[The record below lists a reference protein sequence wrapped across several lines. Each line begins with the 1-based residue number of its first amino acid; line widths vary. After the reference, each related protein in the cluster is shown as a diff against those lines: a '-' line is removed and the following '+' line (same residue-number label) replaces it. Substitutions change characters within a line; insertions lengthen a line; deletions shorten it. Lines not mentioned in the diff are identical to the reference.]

1 MAQTTPKDRQ
11 ELVSLILDDGIG
23 KIANA
28 LSKAISYDRDPQLFD
43 PDYIRSRDAEIKK
56 LQENGEDASRL
67 EKERDKRRGKPVY
80 LTSYQNRIV
89 HALSYAISREIDTNE
104 NVKEEI
110 QQSLRNRK
118 PISRVVNITALTSL
132 IFNSQ
137 RKRYKDIIIKEINN
151 LAKIK
156 QIQILGSGD
165 NKVKITA
172 PLIGTW
178 YTTEDLSPEK
188 SNNTDFIQIIFGE
201 AFFYQLSNRYATIT
215 PKLFRIWGKSG
226 RGTELFSVL
235 LSSIYSIYWHY
246 KQSANTAE
254 EQVKEYYR
262 KNKISKDELK
272 EAIAEARRNA
282 MTYRLNISKIKQKVA
297 TNYDSNP
304 NMKRKF
310 WIDLHNAIKGFKELD
325 LITDGIIQT
334 GARGQE
340 QVIFILSE
348 NYNIT
353 DKENTPHT
361 LLGTDTKRKDLA
373 EFL

>member
-11 ELVSLILDDGIG
+11 ELGSLILDDGMG

-28 LSKAISYDRDPQLFD
+28 LSKAISYDRDPELFD
-43 PDYIRSRDAEIKK
+43 QDYIKERDAEIKR
-56 LQENGEDASRL
+56 LQEKREDVSHLTFDR
-67 EKERDKRRGKPVY
+67 RDKPVY
-80 LTSYQNRIV
+80 LTSYQSRIV
-89 HALSYAISREIDTNE
+89 HALSYAISREIDMNATA
-104 NVKEEI
+104 KEDI
-110 QQSLRNRK
+110 QHSLRNRI
-118 PISRVVNITALTSL
+118 PISRDINITALTSL

-151 LAKIK
+151 LAKVR

-165 NKVKITA
+165 NKIKITT
-172 PLIGTW
+172 PLIMIGNTI
-178 YTTEDLSPEK
+178 EDLSPEK
-188 SNNTDFIQIIFGE
+188 TNNLDVIQIIFGD
-201 AFFYQLSNRYATIT
+201 AFFYQLTNRYATIT
-215 PKLFRIWGKSG
+215 PKLFRVWGKSG

-235 LSSIYSIYWHY
+235 LSSIYSIYWNY

-254 EQVKEYYR
+254 EKVKEYYHR
-262 KNKISKDELK
+262 NKISKDELE
-272 EAIAEARRNA
+272 EAITEARRNA

-310 WIDLHNAIKGFKELD
+310 WIDLHNAIEGFKELD